1 MSTAG
6 TNQVAIILKDVVTG
20 LMGRGKLEKDA
31 IRMVSCLK
39 SIKI

>member
-1 MSTAG
+1 MSL
-6 TNQVAIILKDVVTG
+6 VVIILQDVVTES
-20 LMGRGKLEKDA
+20 MDRGKLEKDA

>member
-1 MSTAG
+1 MK
-6 TNQVAIILKDVVTG
+6 QVVIILKAVVTES
-20 LMGRGKLEKDA
+20 MDRGKLEKDA